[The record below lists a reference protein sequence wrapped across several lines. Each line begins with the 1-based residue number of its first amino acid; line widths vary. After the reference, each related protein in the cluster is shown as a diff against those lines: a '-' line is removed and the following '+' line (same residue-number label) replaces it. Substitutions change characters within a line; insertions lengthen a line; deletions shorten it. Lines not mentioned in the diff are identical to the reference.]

1 MWPRHAM
8 SRCTRQ
14 RPEHAAGCRQG
25 LSRLVPGPATA
36 GHHEDTVGV
45 VDKQLFAVCK
55 PIAARNNHLVHLRAL
70 RSVNNE
76 TLMDHANHSP
86 PVLLASLRY
95 GTHAACLSPSVH
107 ALMATLRNELADLPG
122 RINVRLGIVAD
133 PCSAAG
139 HHRHATRK
147 RGVGGAERVGA
158 HLWCGAA
165 RAAKDTDA
173 HRNPRCCEPSL
184 SPKHREF
191 SRWLYLLLRT
201 ISRERATRIVG
212 WSWSW
217 MQLCR
222 T

>member
-1 MWPRHAM
+1 MVPRHAM

-107 ALMATLRNELADLPG
+107 ALMATLCNELADLPG
-122 RINVRLGIVAD
+122 RIDVRLQNRRRSMLSRRSSS
-133 PCSAAG
+133 PCYAQ
-139 HHRHATRK
+139 TRG
-147 RGVGGAERVGA
+147 RG
-158 HLWCGAA
+158 
-165 RAAKDTDA
+165 
-173 HRNPRCCEPSL
+173 
-184 SPKHREF
+184 
-191 SRWLYLLLRT
+191 
-201 ISRERATRIVG
+201 SREGRGTPLGWRCSSCQRHRRA
-212 WSWSW
+212 SEPP
-217 MQLCR
+217 LL
-222 T
+222 